1 MTVKD
6 GGDKLFPIFAP
17 SEELLNPLE
26 SRESLLS
33 LKSFG
38 SLWSLLSLESFES
51 LLSPSLS
58 L

>member
-38 SLWSLLSLESFES
+38 SL
-51 LLSPSLS
+51 
-58 L
+58 